1 MVTYEDVAEVI
12 EYSEEKGYVPESTAK
27 ALLEAIKIGKEQGA
41 TTHYTPEYVLLGPF
55 NLLWQTD
62 LLAKDINEKI
72 DAFTESIREDGQQVE
87 GGFLPGQF
95 VNVEPIVYPAI
106 RVLLT
111 IIESPYGRLQVPE
124 SIVQKFRGFLGG
136 LQQHENRMVDFREEN
151 KSYNKEKPSWW
162 NIVKT
167 F

>member
-1 MVTYEDVAEVI
+1 MVTYKDVETVV
-12 EYSEEKGYVPESTAK
+12 EYSEQQGYVPEATAK
-27 ALLEAIKIGKEQGA
+27 ALLEAVKIGREQGA
-41 TTHYTPEYVLLGPF
+41 NTHYTPEYIILGPF
-55 NLLWQTD
+55 TLLWKTD

-72 DAFTESIREDGQQVE
+72 QAFMQSIREDGQRVE
-87 GGFLPGQF
+87 GGYLPSEF
-95 VNVEPIVYPAI
+95 TNVEPIIYPAI

-111 IIESPYGRLQVPE
+111 IVESPYGRLQIPNTILE
-124 SIVQKFRGFLGG
+124 TFRGFLGG
-136 LQQHENRMVDFREEN
+136 LQQHEGVMTDFQEEN

>member
-1 MVTYEDVAEVI
+1 MVTYEDVEAVV
-12 EYSEEKGYVPESTAK
+12 EYSEEQGYVPDSTAK
-27 ALLEAIKIGKEQGA
+27 VLLDAVKIGREQGA
-41 TTHYTPEYVLLGPF
+41 NTHYTPEYVLVGPF
-55 NLLWQTD
+55 TLLWKTD
-62 LLAKDINEKI
+62 LLAKDIDEKI
-72 DAFTESIREDGQQVE
+72 DAFTESIREDGQRVE
-87 GGFLPGQF
+87 GGFLPGNF
-95 VNVEPIVYPAI
+95 ANVEPIVYPAI

-136 LQQHENRMVDFREEN
+136 LQPHEAERIDFEEGN